1 MPVEVRTRLVDPA
14 DLLSLIPDHAQPFTW
29 VHEGDG
35 LVAWDVA
42 ASTVVRG
49 PERFARAQRWWTRF
63 CESATIDDAVLAPG
77 TGPVAFAS
85 FSFDAEDESL
95 LTVPGTIVGQ
105 RDGKAWIT
113 TISPSTPS
121 PLPPTPG
128 TPLAEHGES
137 GTDYRLLVGEAV
149 EAIASGVFDKVVLA
163 RAVRLDGDIDVHRT
177 LRRLS
182 QRYADCWTFSAH
194 GLLGATP
201 ELLVRRTGEQVT
213 SRVLAG
219 TVATSADEQESG
231 ELADGMIASH
241 KAREEHA
248 YAVMSVA
255 QALGTHCTDLDVP
268 ERPSVLQLAN
278 VQHLATDIHAMLVD
292 ETSVVAIAAA
302 LHPTAA
308 VCGTPTER
316 AMQFILNREGL
327 ERGRYAGPVG
337 WFDAN
342 GDGEFGIALRCGQLS
357 QDNSSIDLFA
367 GCGIVAG
374 SDPDSEYAESETKLE
389 AMRWA
394 LDGH

>member
-14 DLLSLIPDHAQPFTW
+14 DLLSLIPAGAEPFTW

-35 LVAWDVA
+35 LVAWNVA
-42 ASTVVRG
+42 ASTTVRG

-85 FSFDAEDESL
+85 FSFDAEDESV

-113 TISPSTPS
+113 TITPSGPST
-121 PLPPTPG
+121 LPPPPA
-128 TPLAEHGES
+128 TPLAEREET
-137 GTDYRLLVGEAV
+137 GTDYRHLVGEALD
-149 EAIASGVFDKVVLA
+149 AIAAGVFDKVVLA

-182 QRYADCWTFSAH
+182 QRYADCWTFSVH

-219 TVATSADEQESG
+219 TVATSSDEQESG

-255 QALGTHCTDLDVP
+255 QALGTHCTDLEVP

-292 ETSVVAIAAA
+292 ETSVIAIAAA

-316 AMQFILNREGL
+316 ALQFILNREDL

-357 QDNSSIDLFA
+357 RDNSSIELFA

-394 LDGH
+394 LDGR